1 MTHVAMHKP
10 CTPLRPYVLL
20 THSLTVFCQPKFKH
34 DVRLLVVL
42 LTAVLVLCRQAT
54 CETTVL
60 DARIMA
66 GGVLEL
72 KLKRPRN
79 SSLWRAPPFSYK

>member
-1 MTHVAMHKP
+1 MHTTEGL
-10 CTPLRPYVLL
+10 CAA
-20 THSLTVFCQPKFKH
+20 HSLTVFCQPKFKH
-34 DVRLLVVL
+34 DERLLVVL
-42 LTAVLVLCRQAT
+42 LTAAVVLCRQAT
-54 CETTVL
+54 CATTVL